1 MPPTASDRS
10 YRPTRELI
18 DYFLLACVLENQKV
32 DEENAIWDDRFA
44 ESEEA
49 VIGVC

>member
-18 DYFLLACVLENQKV
+18 GYFLLACVLENQKV